1 MTFRWLSREAVKAIH
16 EEQIAEHGGHL
27 GMLDANALEAA
38 LARPV
43 NKLDY
48 GEPDHAE
55 LAAAYLYGITT
66 RHPFADGNKR
76 VGLLAAYAFLQINGY
91 ELVADN
97 GEAYVL
103 VAAVA
108 AGEIDEAGIALWL
121 RDNIKPLV
129 DYSE

>member
-1 MTFRWLSREAVKAIH
+1 MTVRWLSREAVKAIH
-16 EEQIAEHGGHL
+16 EEQIAEHGGRL
-27 GMLDANALEAA
+27 GILDENALEAA

-48 GEPDHAE
+48 GGPDHAE
-55 LAAAYLYGITT
+55 LAEAYLYGITT

-76 VGLLAAYAFLQINGY
+76 VGLLAAYVFLQINGY
-91 ELVADN
+91 ELEADN
-97 GEAYVL
+97 GQAYVL

-121 RDNIKPLV
+121 RDSIKPIA
-129 DYSE
+129 ENNE

>member
-1 MTFRWLSREAVKAIH
+1 
-16 EEQIAEHGGHL
+16 
-27 GMLDANALEAA
+27 MLDENALEAA

-103 VAAVA
+103 VDAVA